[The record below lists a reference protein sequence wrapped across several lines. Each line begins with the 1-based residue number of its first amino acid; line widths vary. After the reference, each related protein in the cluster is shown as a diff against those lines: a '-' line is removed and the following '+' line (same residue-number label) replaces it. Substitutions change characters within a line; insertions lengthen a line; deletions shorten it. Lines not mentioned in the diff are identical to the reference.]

1 MLFICSR
8 NQWRSPTAEQ
18 VFRRHPALAVRSA
31 GTSASARRRVGAAD
45 LAWADVVFVMEGKH
59 RSRLM
64 QDHSELLAGKPL
76 HVLDIPDDYRFMDPE
91 LVDLLQTL
99 PPLGESALPLHLDT
113 LEVWPNGVAAL
124 CPQVIPEPLHR
135 LHQDLGRCL
144 DALDLPRE
152 SRAYRPHVTLARKA
166 HGLTAT
172 SRPAVPWQAHS
183 YVLALSD
190 RGYHV
195 LHRWG

>member
-1 MLFICSR
+1 MIAPAPPPLSLRLFLALWPDAHTR
-8 NQWRSPTAEQ
+8 AHLLDWQQTQKW
-18 VFRRHPALAVRSA
+18 PA
-31 GTSASARRRVGAAD
+31 GARLTTPAD
-45 LAWADVVFVMEGKH
+45 LHLTLHFLGQVP
-59 RSRLM
+59 
-64 QDHSELLAGKPL
+64 QD
-76 HVLDIPDDYRFMDPE
+76 R

-124 CPQVIPEPLHR
+124 CPQAIPEPLHR
-135 LHQDLGRCL
+135 LHQNLGRCL